1 MEGGLKLAPNPPRQP
16 KSSKEQSSAPQ
27 SAHFKGMSD
36 FRNDSSAVVTPD
48 IMKAYQS
55 TIATIKEALNENSE
69 LGHLTSAFYNSNDIF
84 SPPKNPRPRS
94 MGPAGVKD
102 VEDIRQELFQAR
114 MEINSMKEE
123 KKVLLGRIASVER
136 SHNDM
141 ERRYQDQ
148 LVASVSFIL
157 IKSFHLLNDYGQV
170 YLRKKQCGGS
180 SKVDPSDPFVDDKI
194 VTKLKLSLRNAE
206 AKIKEKDLELENL
219 KKSVKYRSLQKFE
232 EEINKY
238 YIEVVRLKR
247 LLEHQ
252 EIGTR
257 LIDDDPERLLNYDD
271 AISEFCIK
279 LSKEQALTKEL
290 TDANSR
296 LTCKTEQYSSQIQTL
311 NGQLYEL
318 TNKHEGL
325 QTENEN
331 LTRSHSKLAQEF
343 DEIAIRYE
351 KASIDLS
358 DLQEKYN
365 QVAAENQ
372 DLKRR
377 EEQLKSN
384 IESLA
389 RKYEKIEQLQLQV
402 EEDAAAQKGQDSK
415 RIISLEGEFQALKE
429 LNSSLEQKI
438 ERQTSD
444 FAKIQT
450 EKQDAFDKEHEALV
464 ALRAELSGC
473 QKTNFELQN
482 SNLRLSQGA
491 KQTEIL
497 QAQNMKSEIDLSLQ
511 RGISKSLES
520 QLSECR
526 ERASILDR
534 KLATSEFQ
542 TAQYYESL
550 KCMQEVNAALNSQL
564 ASRVGSQKLF
574 DSYDQQIPFTNDFAS
589 SDHSE
594 HTHPENFD
602 SQENLPL
609 DDLWEYKHKQTY
621 ASSNNTIALNSFAI
635 EDQESASA
643 NERFSLKAASQ
654 GSRGETFDD
663 DQLQSA
669 LEKNEVDNA
678 SSSVA
683 RNDIDPIE
691 SSTDTNC
698 NENPPNDMNVNN
710 SEERPESIESN
721 TQLADTK
728 DGSSS
733 DGLENTETR
742 SEVAGSQSTV
752 NKPPLPT
759 NDSLPDIQTQ
769 INESDSAYSLRGRQ
783 MSSTGRRQS
792 EMEFRRPGSSSVSS
806 KRSRNSSNSIHR
818 TPKTRSAAKLAKS
831 KESSMKSIARS
842 SANSNDAGDGLDI
855 VGEKINDNSATSRDS
870 LEKGDVF
877 TKKSAASTDNL
888 QQQLE
893 NSTSLDATK
902 TSSDNQIDDH
912 ISSKKSDGSERD
924 NSIEFDIFGDDHDNL
939 RSGGLGS
946 SSTCLTAE
954 GAESKLARS
963 WKDLPESQS
972 NGSHGR
978 NSLRNGSS
986 ELVVAGASMNLLELP
1001 TSTIPK
1007 NLRQDDSVQVGTR
1020 VAVGEEESKSI
1031 SEPKNDAESQDEFNA
1046 VHRRDSQ
1053 LASSEKLSN
1062 EEAVLNTSP
1071 SAHSIS
1077 SRRSLGSS
1085 KNDRF
1090 ASKTNVQQVTS
1101 SNHTS
1106 SLNSKSLSSAEVVAR
1121 SAIISDESKTS
1132 DDILNNPNDL
1142 PEELTDARAKKS
1154 LHSLTGS
1161 KSHLTNLA
1169 ELKKNETMSK
1179 SESNDFEESS
1189 SGLSEQTGS
1198 SDASSSSLGSG
1209 SSSSESSSSASA
1221 SQENFHSNNSSKSLQ
1236 QHRTDADALPGTQI
1250 IREAETND
1258 KPIADQSAK
1267 TSQPEPSVAEKAPP
1281 VAAIL
1286 NTHGSEVT
1294 QNIKPQKLN
1303 SDGESDS
1310 ISESG
1315 TSSEDE
1321 SRTASLNDGE
1331 SESGTGSDSGNDQS
1345 HQDGVNES
1353 SNSIWDDQLDLEV
1366 GSTDSEED
1374 GDW

>member
-1 MEGGLKLAPNPPRQP
+1 MWGQFSDRDQQVWDRKMEGGLKLAPNPPRQP

-36 FRNDSSAVVTPD
+36 FRNVRPMTPKRKHSSAVVTPD

-148 LVASVSFIL
+148 LVASV
-157 IKSFHLLNDYGQV
+157 

-180 SKVDPSDPFVDDKI
+180 SKGDPSDPFVDDKI

-482 SNLRLSQGA
+482 SNLRLSQVA

-550 KCMQEVNAALNSQL
+550 KCMQEVNAALNS
-564 ASRVGSQKLF
+564 
-574 DSYDQQIPFTNDFAS
+574 
-589 SDHSE
+589 HE

-710 SEERPESIESN
+710 SEERPESIEGN

-728 DGSSS
+728 DGSS
-733 DGLENTETR
+733 DDLENTETR

-831 KESSMKSIARS
+831 KESSMKSIAKS
-842 SANSNDAGDGLDI
+842 SANSTDAGDGLDI

-877 TKKSAASTDNL
+877 TKKSVASTDNL

-893 NSTSLDATK
+893 NSTSLHATE

-954 GAESKLARS
+954 GSESKLARS
-963 WKDLPESQS
+963 SKDLPESQS

-1090 ASKTNVQQVTS
+1090 ASKTNVQQ
-1101 SNHTS
+1101 
-1106 SLNSKSLSSAEVVAR
+1106 
-1121 SAIISDESKTS
+1121 
-1132 DDILNNPNDL
+1132 
-1142 PEELTDARAKKS
+1142 
-1154 LHSLTGS
+1154 
-1161 KSHLTNLA
+1161 
-1169 ELKKNETMSK
+1169 
-1179 SESNDFEESS
+1179 
-1189 SGLSEQTGS
+1189 
-1198 SDASSSSLGSG
+1198 
-1209 SSSSESSSSASA
+1209 
-1221 SQENFHSNNSSKSLQ
+1221 
-1236 QHRTDADALPGTQI
+1236 
-1250 IREAETND
+1250 
-1258 KPIADQSAK
+1258 
-1267 TSQPEPSVAEKAPP
+1267 
-1281 VAAIL
+1281 
-1286 NTHGSEVT
+1286 
-1294 QNIKPQKLN
+1294 
-1303 SDGESDS
+1303 
-1310 ISESG
+1310 
-1315 TSSEDE
+1315 
-1321 SRTASLNDGE
+1321 
-1331 SESGTGSDSGNDQS
+1331 
-1345 HQDGVNES
+1345 
-1353 SNSIWDDQLDLEV
+1353 
-1366 GSTDSEED
+1366 
-1374 GDW
+1374 